1 MGRARAHRSLWR
13 SCRSWRPAAAGRAAA
28 PSAQARRRGQQVFRG
43 RRLRRLP
50 FARRRGSKGTV
61 GPNLDALQPSAD
73 LVERAG
79 ARRWRRHAR
88 RSSPSST
95 RPRSRPSP
103 TTSPRR
109 RTGPSRPRTTPSS
122 PTTSPSR
129 DCEKRLDASCYEQA
143 FGNLAY
149 ERGPAVALREFQQA
163 IVENPV
169 VESRCHPI
177 AHRIGAGALLRF
189 HGDVGRAFADG
200 SPACGSGYY
209 HGLLAVEARRRGRRR
224 GRPAWRASSARTSAS
239 SREPFTHYQCV
250 HGLGH
255 GLMLYAK
262 YDLPRALDLCH
273 ELPVE
278 SDSGS
283 RAPAASS
290 WRTSRPRSAP
300 SRSGSRT
307 TTCSIRAR
315 SSRPPTSSTATCS
328 SPRTSCPRVNSDW
341 AETARWCRK
350 SDAEFVKYCFQS
362 MGRDASGY
370 ARQEPAKILGFC
382 AAAGDMRD
390 ECLFGA
396 GARHPQQQ
404 QRATCAARRLCETAP
419 ASARAYC
426 FFGLGSI
433 LGVVHPDEA
442 ARSRPPAPASR
453 RLGTARTACAARVAP
468 R

>member
-1 MGRARAHRSLWR
+1 MSRARLILAVAFLSLVATGCGGE
-13 SCRSWRPAAAGRAAA
+13 SAGPSVEVDAQGAQVFADAGCGGCHTLAAAG
-28 PSAQARRRGQQVFRG
+28 
-43 RRLRRLP
+43 
-50 FARRRGSKGTV
+50 SKGSA
-61 GPNLDALQPSAD
+61 GPNLDALEPSAD
-73 LVERAG
+73 LVERQVRAG
-79 ARRWRRHAR
+79 GGGMPSFASKLDQAEIVAVADYVA
-88 RSSPSST
+88 SSAHRTKST
-95 RPRSRPSP
+95 PNNAFKPDHITVS
-103 TTSPRR
+103 
-109 RTGPSRPRTTPSS
+109 
-122 PTTSPSR
+122 
-129 DCEKRLDASCYEQA
+129 DCEKRLDSSCYEQA

-149 ERGPAVALREFQQA
+149 ERGPAVALREFQQV

-209 HGLLAVEARRRGRRR
+209 HGLLQWKLADVAADQVAGVARVVCADKRIV
-224 GRPAWRASSARTSAS
+224 A
-239 SREPFTHYQCV
+239 EPFTHYQCV

-273 ELPVE
+273 ELPVD
-278 SDSGS
+278 SDRVSCTGGVFMENQQTS
-283 RAPAASS
+283 FGAKSKWLKDDDLLYPCTIVETADKLYCYLLVTSHILPAV
-290 WRTSRPRSAP
+290 
-300 SRSGSRT
+300 G
-307 TTCSIRAR
+307 
-315 SSRPPTSSTATCS
+315 
-328 SPRTSCPRVNSDW
+328 SDW
-341 AETARWCRK
+341 AKTAEWCRK

-396 GARHPQQQ
+396 ARDILNNNSEDL
-404 QRATCAARRLCETAP
+404 RGRRLCESAP
-419 ASARAYC
+419 ASARSYC

-433 LGVVHPDEA
+433 LGVVHADEA
-442 ARSRPPAPASR
+442 ARRA
-453 RLGTARTACAARVAP
+453 ACARFAAP
-468 R
+468 HDRPDCLRGSGSGG